1 MGKASRLLQQPAS
14 APYGSAPALLLNSPA
29 SLPQLGVADVYRWFR
44 TCVFLLGLGLT
55 ALVGLGLTALVGLGL
70 TTLVAT
76 GLPAQEP
83 EQPFGFRLTEWNQTL
98 SDVARMADREDL
110 GAATVNELRDRLQ
123 TVRQAALEAR
133 STAESRLEPLRDRLR
148 ALGPAPGEEDPP
160 ESADIAAQRSSIEE
174 QIAVLR
180 GHVTQTELTVTRAE
194 ELDSR
199 LSAYTRERTIARV
212 LTLYPFPL
220 APSTIAVTVPEVFR
234 HAAVLARAPVEWWA
248 NRSPDEVQQ
257 IVLHRLT
264 IVLLLAI
271 AIGWGLRRL
280 LLRWFGRDPE
290 IENPTYVRR
299 VLGAVSEGVADGI
312 IPALI
317 FGGFLYRA
325 ITGSSL
331 ATGLYADIVAAACIS
346 LIIFIVASALS
357 HAALAPGLP
366 NWRLAPI
373 APDNARKINHYITIL
388 AALFAIDV
396 FILTVT
402 AGLPT
407 SEEFESVYELVT
419 GSVEAVF
426 VLALTRASLWVAEGE
441 PVTDDADAAEDET
454 PDGEKGRFWY
464 SARLIIR
471 LLAVAAVVASL
482 IGYAALGSY
491 LMNNLLATGV
501 VGGALFLIRGLVRE
515 VIGVGLRSDLVQ
527 SRLGFK
533 HRTRSLIKFWLRAF
547 LDVSIFAFGLMVV
560 LPIWGV
566 PARDMLTWVGEVLQG
581 VTVGNVTL
589 SVSDIAVGL
598 LIFTL
603 TIVITRVLQRVLS
616 DKVLPQ
622 TTLDSGVQ
630 HSLAAG
636 FGYLGLILAAAL
648 AISAIG
654 LDLSNLA
661 LIAGA
666 LSVGIGFGLQTV
678 VNNFVSGLILL
689 VERPIKVGDWIIASG
704 HEGYV
709 KRINVR
715 ATELETFQ
723 RASVII
729 PNSELVSTSV
739 INWTHK
745 NTLGRAEVPVGVA
758 YGSDVEQVTE
768 ILMTCLQADERIL
781 KWPEPFVLFQGFGD
795 SSLDFEARGYIG
807 DVGWVVVIESDLRY
821 AIYKAL
827 NEAGVEIPFPQR
839 DLHLKDVDRLADAIG
854 SRPPIP
860 EAFKTPPKKPP
871 KKPRRR
877 PAPSTGSDVD
887 GARDGDGED

>member
-1 MGKASRLLQQPAS
+1 MTAVHP
-14 APYGSAPALLLNSPA
+14 
-29 SLPQLGVADVYRWFR
+29 WFR
-44 TCVFLLGLGLT
+44 ACLFLLGLGLS
-55 ALVGLGLTALVGLGL
+55 A
-70 TTLVAT
+70 LVAT
-76 GLPAQEP
+76 GPSAEET

-98 SDVARMADREDL
+98 SDVAQAADRDDL
-110 GAATVNELRDRLQ
+110 GPIAVNRLRDRLKE
-123 TVRQAALEAR
+123 VRRGALDAKGA
-133 STAESRLEPLRDRLR
+133 AESQMKPLRDRLKT
-148 ALGPAPGEEDPP
+148 LGPAPGEEEPP
-160 ESADIAAQRSSIEE
+160 ESADIAAQRSSIEG
-174 QIAVLR
+174 QIATLQGQVK
-180 GHVTQTELTVTRAE
+180 QTELTITRAE
-194 ELDSR
+194 ELDSQ
-199 LSAYTRERTIARV
+199 LSAYTRERTIERV

-220 APSTIAVTVPEVFR
+220 APSTIAATIPELFR

-248 NRSPDEVQQ
+248 SRSPDEVQQ
-257 IVLHRLT
+257 LVLHRLT

-280 LLRWFGRDPE
+280 LLRWFDRDPK

-317 FGGFLYRA
+317 FGGFLYRTA
-325 ITGSSL
+325 TGSSL
-331 ATGLYADIVAAACIS
+331 ATGLYADIVTAACAS

-402 AGLPT
+402 ASLPT
-407 SEEFESVYELVT
+407 SDEFESVYELVT
-419 GSVEAVF
+419 SSIEAVF
-426 VLALTRASLWVAEGE
+426 VLALTRTALWAEESE
-441 PVTDDADAAEDET
+441 PVVDEPEPADEEA
-454 PDGEKGRFWY
+454 PDGDKRRFWY
-464 SARLIIR
+464 GARIVIR
-471 LLAVAAVVASL
+471 LVAVASVIASL

-501 VGGALFLIRGLVRE
+501 VGGVLFLTRGLVRE
-515 VIGVGLRSDLVQ
+515 VIGVALRSRSVR

-547 LDVSIFAFGLMVV
+547 LDVIIFAVGLMII

-566 PARDMLTWVGEVLQG
+566 PARDMLTWIGEVLQG
-581 VTVGNVTL
+581 VTIGNVTL

-598 LIFTL
+598 LIFTA
-603 TIVITRVLQRVLS
+603 TIVITRILQRVLS

-739 INWTHK
+739 VNWTHK

-758 YGSDVEQVTE
+758 YGSDVERVTE
-768 ILMTCLQADERIL
+768 ILMDCLRADDRIL

-807 DVGWVVVIESDLRY
+807 DVGWVVIINSDLRY

-827 NEAGVEIPFPQR
+827 AEAGIEIPFPQR
-839 DLHLKDVDRLADAIG
+839 DLHLKDVERLTKAI
-854 SRPPIP
+854 SSKPPIP
-860 EAFKTPPKKPP
+860 EEFKTPPKKP
-871 KKPRRR
+871 RTR
-877 PAPSTGSDVD
+877 PAPSTGSDLD
-887 GARDGDGED
+887 EAGDGES

>member
-1 MGKASRLLQQPAS
+1 MYLLPRVC
-14 APYGSAPALLLNSPA
+14 L
-29 SLPQLGVADVYRWFR
+29 SLQS
-44 TCVFLLGLGLT
+44 LGLVVL
-55 ALVGLGLTALVGLGL
+55 L
-70 TTLVAT
+70 AT
-76 GLPAQEP
+76 GLLTTGLLTGGLAAQEP

-98 SDVARMADREDL
+98 SDVSRIAERDDL
-110 GAATVNELRDRLQ
+110 ATSTVNELRDRLKE
-123 TVRQAALEAR
+123 VREGALEAK
-133 STAESRLEPLRDRLR
+133 SAAEARLEPLRDRLK
-148 ALGPAPGEEDPP
+148 ALGPAPAEGEPP
-160 ESADIAAQRSSIEE
+160 ESADISAQRSSIED
-174 QIAVLR
+174 QIATLR
-180 GHVTQTELTVTRAE
+180 GHVTQTELTITRAE
-194 ELDSR
+194 ELDSK

-234 HAAVLARAPVEWWA
+234 HAAVLARAPVDWWA
-248 NRSPDEVQQ
+248 NRSTDEVQQ

-290 IENPTYVRR
+290 IESPTYVRR

-325 ITGSSL
+325 VTGSTL

-402 AGLPT
+402 SSLPT

-419 GSVEAVF
+419 SFVEAIF
-426 VLALTRASLWVAEGE
+426 VLALTRSALWAEESE
-441 PVTDDADAAEDET
+441 PVTDDAEPEDEAQ
-454 PDGEKGRFWY
+454 PDSDKGRFWY
-464 SARLIIR
+464 VTRIVIR
-471 LLAVAAVVASL
+471 LVAVAAVVASL

-501 VGGALFLIRGLVRE
+501 VGGALFLTRGLVRE
-515 VIGVGLRSDLVQ
+515 VIGVALRSGLVQ

-547 LDVSIFAFGLMVV
+547 LDVSIFAIGLMIV

-581 VTVGNVTL
+581 VTIGNVTL

-603 TIVITRVLQRVLS
+603 TIVVTRVLQRVLS

-704 HEGYV
+704 HEGFV

-745 NTLGRAEVPVGVA
+745 NKLGRAEVPIGVA
-758 YGSDVEQVTE
+758 YGSDVEKVTE
-768 ILMTCLQADERIL
+768 VLMDCLRADQRIL

-807 DVGWVVVIESDLRY
+807 DVEWVVVIQSDLRY
-821 AIYKAL
+821 SIYKAL
-827 NEAGVEIPFPQR
+827 AEAGIEIPFPQR
-839 DLHLKDVDRLADAIG
+839 DLHLKDVDKLVGAMGSEGQRLK
-854 SRPPIP
+854 PPIP
-860 EAFKTPPKKPP
+860 EAFKSPP
-871 KKPRRR
+871 KKPRAR
-877 PAPSTGSDVD
+877 PAPSTGSDL
-887 GARDGDGED
+887 DGDGED